1 MIGLLIAILC
11 TNVLS
16 NPTEQSTLERLSK
29 AEAQTPQEIIE
40 SHHEWYK
47 QFESATVTERTAKEL
62 IAEYFRE
69 NPKQRKTLKVLM
81 SGAAPVALAVTGAT
95 VGVHLLIGVTAAGG
109 VKAVKEYID
118 GKEFSFTKVA
128 VAGGINAL
136 TFGMG
141 ELHVAVDGFDGFL
154 EHSLEIVEKSAES
167 LTHKVAEVG
176 LDVSS
181 ELYRERKLEQKLEHK
196 LEHKLDELYEKA
208 KETIHQLFAAAANS
222 NANFQ
227 NDVNVWEQDWTSS
240 N

>member
-1 MIGLLIAILC
+1 
-11 TNVLS
+11 
-16 NPTEQSTLERLSK
+16 
-29 AEAQTPQEIIE
+29 
-40 SHHEWYK
+40 
-47 QFESATVTERTAKEL
+47 
-62 IAEYFRE
+62 
-69 NPKQRKTLKVLM
+69 M
-81 SGAAPVALAVTGAT
+81 SGAAPVALAVTGVP
-95 VGVHLLIGVTAAGG
+95 VGVHLLIGVTAAGA

-141 ELHVAVDGFDGFL
+141 ELHVAVDGFDNFL
-154 EHSLEIVEKSAES
+154 EHSSEIVEKSAES
-167 LTHKVAEVG
+167 LTHKVAEVT

-181 ELYRERKLEQKLEHK
+181 ELYREHKLEQK

-208 KETIHQLFAAAANS
+208 KETIHQLFAAANS